1 MDPTTDEWAKP
12 AARIAIVVM
21 VLLVVV
27 VIVLNS
33 DIAAKGGQEATNTNM
48 AATFSV
54 LGFLGGA
61 AALLVATVVIVGAI
75 AAGHKT
81 LARAMAVVAAVE
93 VVLYA
98 AMLIGYSTRSR
109 ESVLDVGQEKHFCE
123 IDCHIAYAITGVKRE
138 GGTVTVT
145 LRTRFDQRTIAPWRG
160 DSMLTP
166 SPRLI
171 EATDA
176 SGRIYRPRRMEG
188 MALSTPLRPGQS
200 YHTDIAFDIPA
211 SAPDPRL
218 LVLSA
223 DSFPDRLLIGNENSF
238 LHRKIAF
245 RL

>member
-1 MDPTTDEWAKP
+1 MEPTTDEWAKP

-33 DIAAKGGQEATNTNM
+33 DIAAKGGQEFNNTNM

-54 LGFLGGA
+54 LGFLGGT
-61 AALLVATVVIVGAI
+61 AALLLAIVVIAGGIVS
-75 AAGHKT
+75 GHKT
-81 LARAMAVVAAVE
+81 LARAMAVVAVVE

-98 AMLIGYSTRSR
+98 AMLIGYSARSR
-109 ESVLDVGQEKHFCE
+109 ESVLGIGQEKHFCE
-123 IDCHIAYAITGVKRE
+123 IDCHIAYAITNVTRE
-138 GGTVTVT
+138 GATVTVS

-160 DSMLTP
+160 DGVLTP

-176 SGRIYRPRRMEG
+176 SGRVYWPRHMEG
-188 MALSTPLRPGQS
+188 MALSTPLRPGQAYTTAIS
-200 YHTDIAFDIPA
+200 FDIPA
-211 SAPDPRL
+211 GAPDLRL

-223 DSFPDRLLIGNENSF
+223 NSFPERLLIGNENSF
-238 LHRKIAF
+238 LHRKISF